1 MPAFNELNQAAGLII
16 PEIIL
21 IATVCIMFLTGPF
34 LVSENG
40 SSPAG
45 LKHRW
50 GALAVLALLCS
61 AFAWLKAP
69 LTDGSVGPFE
79 VDAFAWYVRGIS
91 LGAGFLLTLILW
103 DQTDDAHAA
112 ENFACLLATLA
123 GTSFVALANDLIG
136 IFLGLELVSIPTYIL
151 LYLGRADWMSR
162 EATIK
167 YFLLSIFSSAM
178 VLFGLAWIYG
188 VAGTTNLASIAERTH
203 RAIPGFEH
211 GMLVVA
217 QVIMI
222 AGISFRLTAVPFHFY
237 APDVFQG
244 VAPSASAMLSFLP
257 KVVGFA
263 ALMQILPLCAGADG
277 IAAWTPTKNQAW
289 LFTTLALVTM
299 TFGNIMAI
307 RQTSVLRMLAWSS
320 ISHAGY
326 MLVGLAVATE
336 YGGQNP
342 NEASGQAALMFYL
355 PVYGIVSIGAF
366 AVLAAAGT
374 RSRPLRSLEDL
385 HGLSQ
390 TRPALALTMAVC
402 VFGLSGL
409 PPTGGFLGKLNL
421 FVAAW
426 VVNSQLSRTLAIAL
440 AANAVVAAAYYLRLI
455 GLMYFE
461 APKTILEPEP
471 RPASALAGGICAVST
486 LLLFASPQWLW
497 NAAAAAVGLVTA

>member
-1 MPAFNELNQAAGLII
+1 
-16 PEIIL
+16 
-21 IATVCIMFLTGPF
+21 
-34 LVSENG
+34 
-40 SSPAG
+40 
-45 LKHRW
+45 
-50 GALAVLALLCS
+50 
-61 AFAWLKAP
+61 
-69 LTDGSVGPFE
+69 
-79 VDAFAWYVRGIS
+79 
-91 LGAGFLLTLILW
+91 
-103 DQTDDAHAA
+103 
-112 ENFACLLATLA
+112 
-123 GTSFVALANDLIG
+123 
-136 IFLGLELVSIPTYIL
+136 
-151 LYLGRADWMSR
+151 MSR

-188 VAGTTNLASIAERTH
+188 IAGTTNLSAIADRAH

-211 GMLVVA
+211 GMLLVA
-217 QVIMI
+217 QIIMI

-244 VAPSASAMLSFLP
+244 VAPSASAMLSFVP

-263 ALMQILPLCAGADG
+263 ALLQILPLCAGADG
-277 IAAWTPTKNQAW
+277 IAAWAPTKNQAW
-289 LFTTLALVTM
+289 LFSTMALITM
-299 TFGNIMAI
+299 TFGNVMAF

-326 MLVGLAVATE
+326 MLVGLAVATQH
-336 YGGQNP
+336 GGEHP

-355 PVYGIVSIGAF
+355 PIYGLMSIGVF
-366 AVLAAAGT
+366 AVLAAAGN
-374 RSRPLRSLEDL
+374 RSRMLRSLEDL

-390 TRPALALTMAVC
+390 TRPALALAMAVC

-461 APKTILEPEP
+461 TPKTIVEPEP
-471 RPASALAGGICAVST
+471 RPASAVAGAFCAVSA

-497 NAAAAAVGLVTA
+497 NAAAAAVSLVTA

>member
-263 ALMQILPLCAGADG
+263 ALLQILPL
-277 IAAWTPTKNQAW
+277 
-289 LFTTLALVTM
+289 
-299 TFGNIMAI
+299 
-307 RQTSVLRMLAWSS
+307 
-320 ISHAGY
+320 
-326 MLVGLAVATE
+326 
-336 YGGQNP
+336 
-342 NEASGQAALMFYL
+342 
-355 PVYGIVSIGAF
+355 
-366 AVLAAAGT
+366 
-374 RSRPLRSLEDL
+374 
-385 HGLSQ
+385 
-390 TRPALALTMAVC
+390 
-402 VFGLSGL
+402 
-409 PPTGGFLGKLNL
+409 
-421 FVAAW
+421 
-426 VVNSQLSRTLAIAL
+426 
-440 AANAVVAAAYYLRLI
+440 
-455 GLMYFE
+455 
-461 APKTILEPEP
+461 
-471 RPASALAGGICAVST
+471 
-486 LLLFASPQWLW
+486 
-497 NAAAAAVGLVTA
+497 